1 MAFVRHRRQKKK
13 TAAEL
18 LHKKPGQMGPPHLH
32 SNDVKKNTGDKNTTL
47 ILFFFIWKEKGT
59 EEHLDACHD
68 GNYVCALFN
77 DKFL

>member
-1 MAFVRHRRQKKK
+1 MAFVRHRRQKK

-47 ILFFFIWKEKGT
+47 ILFFFI
-59 EEHLDACHD
+59 
-68 GNYVCALFN
+68 
-77 DKFL
+77 

>member
-32 SNDVKKNTGDKNTTL
+32 LNDVKKTRMIKTQLLFYFFLFEKKKEQKN
-47 ILFFFIWKEKGT
+47 I
-59 EEHLDACHD
+59 
-68 GNYVCALFN
+68 
-77 DKFL
+77 